1 MTFTFTGFSGYTN
14 YLDLEHTEAS
24 FSKQFGQWHISL
36 FAKSS
41 YNRAVLAEKKK
52 RKKKPLQK

>member
-1 MTFTFTGFSGYTN
+1 MFNFYPGYTN